1 MEYIHTL
8 ADGSTVK
15 YTEDMIKNAIS
26 DRDYYQGRYQDFVS
40 RLNQLRTEVYN
51 FFKDRY
57 DSSDSEIT
65 LTVDDANEMLIMIG
79 AGSLKALFTV
89 SGTIHFTITDIEAE
103 TEEEANDIVNN
114 ELTVEF
120 NGEGELDNW
129 SLDINDITQQ

>member
-57 DSSDSEIT
+57 DSGDSEIT